1 MYQHVL
7 ISLMLAAAPMASPQA
22 PAGEKP
28 AASTTK
34 KPASPTQKP
43 AAGATQKPATEK
55 PGAAAAAKSVRTI
68 EIIGTED
75 MKFSLA
81 NIAAKRGEQLRVRLV
96 SKGAMPKIA
105 MAHNFVLL
113 NKGVSQV
120 DFVQAAMNARAT
132 DFIPADKKGDV
143 LAHTALAGAG
153 ETVEVTFKVPAAAG
167 DYPYICSF
175 PGHFQAGMRGML
187 NVK

>member
-1 MYQHVL
+1 MYQHFVL
-7 ISLMLAAAPMASPQA
+7 SLMLAAAPVAVSQT
-22 PAGEKP
+22 PATEKP

-34 KPASPTQKP
+34 KPASTTAKPAGAAAQKPGGEKP
-43 AAGATQKPATEK
+43 AAGAAD
-55 PGAAAAAKSVRTI
+55 AKGVRTI

-96 SKGAMPKIA
+96 AKGAMPKIA

-120 DFVQAAMNARAT
+120 DFVTAAMQARAT
-132 DFIPADKKGDV
+132 DFVPAGSKDV
-143 LAHTALAGAG
+143 LAHTGLAGAG

-167 DYPYICSF
+167 DYPYVCSF